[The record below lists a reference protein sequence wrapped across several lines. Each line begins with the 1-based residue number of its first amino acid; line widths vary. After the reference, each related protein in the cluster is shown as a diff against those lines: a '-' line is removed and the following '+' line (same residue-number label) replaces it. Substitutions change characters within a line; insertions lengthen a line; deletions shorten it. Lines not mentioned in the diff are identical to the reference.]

1 MIRYRPIQR
10 KDVRTC
16 VEHLAAHP
24 VLGPRYGI
32 TIEQLSPALRSIIGR
47 DSFNGVVFEQVRD
60 SGAKFLGMGMAVF
73 VSENF
78 LCEIKATPFFWAGP
92 ELVKRITG
100 GSSPVLSDAE
110 VRSGNSTNGLS
121 LLVWHNTVYPRDLLT
136 PEFGTAAMAS
146 FEECYR
152 GYQVREFIQQAD
164 CLEHLQAMY
173 YAGGLYFD
181 RVRGSYGNYPEVN
194 AGNFSD
200 EPRIVGITRDLAL
213 TRVTSWTAAFCIYTP
228 PQFRFNR
235 GQQRL
240 LLVALSGAT
249 DDELS
254 DALGISLSAVKQTW
268 RMIYDRVSARLPE
281 LIPDRSQVDEQ
292 MQSRGKQ
299 KKQRLLAYLREHPE
313 ELRPVSRKLL
323 RQRPATSEKGFGGL

>member
-1 MIRYRPIQR
+1 MKVRYRPIQR
-10 KDVRTC
+10 KDVPTC

-24 VLGPRYGI
+24 VLGPRYGT
-32 TIEQLSPALRSIIGR
+32 TIEQLSPAIRHLIGR
-47 DSFNGVVFEQVRD
+47 DSFNGVVFEQVQD
-60 SGAKFLGMGMAVF
+60 SAVKFLGMGMAVF

-100 GSSPVLSDAE
+100 GSSPVLADAE

-121 LLVWHNTVYPRDLLT
+121 LLIWHNTVYPRDHLT
-136 PEFGTAAMAS
+136 PEFGTAAMTS

-164 CLEHLQAMY
+164 CLEHLQAMD

-194 AGNFSD
+194 AESFSD

-213 TRVTSWTAAFCIYTP
+213 TRVTSWTASFCLYKP
-228 PQFRFNR
+228 PQLGLNR

-240 LLVALSGAT
+240 LLAALSGAT
-249 DDELS
+249 DAELS
-254 DALGISLSAVKQTW
+254 DTLVISLSAVKKTW

-281 LIPDRSQVDEQ
+281 LVPDRSQLDEQ
-292 MQSRGKQ
+292 VQSRGKQ
-299 KKQRLLAYLREHPE
+299 KKQRLLAYLRDHWE
-313 ELRPVSRKLL
+313 ELRPVLPR
-323 RQRPATSEKGFGGL
+323 RTTS